1 MPTDPANEPSPT
13 LEQAPESG
21 GGTGLVDCPCAGD
34 DCGQREPT
42 GLHPPPIVMR
52 TERFITAAVLSLGVT
67 LPASVTAQRPFKVY
81 ISVDME
87 GIAGVVTGDQL
98 GPSGFEYGR
107 AREFMT
113 AEALAAIAGAREAGA
128 TEIVVSDSHGNG
140 ESLLIDQFPD
150 DVRIVRSWPRPLM
163 MMEGIDSTFAAAIFI
178 GYHASTTSPAGV
190 RAHTISSANLAS
202 VSLNGVA
209 MPEAGINAAIAGR
222 FGVPVVF
229 ISGDDVAV
237 DETRK
242 LLGDVEGAVVK
253 RAISF
258 HSASTMPPKAAQ
270 QLIRGRVKAA
280 LDRRSA
286 FKPYFVRPPI
296 ALDVVFKNYR
306 RAEMLAYLSIVTRT
320 ASHAIRFSG
329 RDMIEVSRFLEFIGT
344 YEPGLSP

>member
-1 MPTDPANEPSPT
+1 MRQLFCVATARRALRSRLIPAAIALALSVS
-13 LEQAPESG
+13 A
-21 GGTGLVDCPCAGD
+21 
-34 DCGQREPT
+34 R
-42 GLHPPPIVMR
+42 
-52 TERFITAAVLSLGVT
+52 AAF
-67 LPASVTAQRPFKVY
+67 AQRPLKVY

-98 GPSGFEYGR
+98 GPTGFEYGR

-113 AEALAAIAGAREAGA
+113 AEALAAVAGTRDAGA

-163 MMEGIDSTFAAAIFI
+163 MMEGIDSTFTAAIFI

-222 FGVPVVF
+222 FGIPVVF

-237 DETRK
+237 DETRR

-258 HSASTMPPKAAQ
+258 HAASTMTPKAAQ
-270 QLIRGRVKAA
+270 QLIRSRVKAA

-286 FKPYFVRPPI
+286 FKPYVVRAPVT
-296 ALDVVFKNYR
+296 LDVVFKNYR
-306 RAEMLAYLSIVTRT
+306 PAEMLSYLSIVQRT
-320 ASHAIRFSG
+320 TSHAIRFIG
-329 RDMIEVSRFLEFIGT
+329 RDMVEVSRFLEFIGS
-344 YEPGLSP
+344 YEPGLTP

>member
-1 MPTDPANEPSPT
+1 MSQSHHVTFARLSRAALLSCALCGVLPS
-13 LEQAPESG
+13 L
-21 GGTGLVDCPCAGD
+21 
-34 DCGQREPT
+34 
-42 GLHPPPIVMR
+42 
-52 TERFITAAVLSLGVT
+52 
-67 LPASVTAQRPFKVY
+67 ASAQRPLKVY

-98 GPSGFEYGR
+98 GPTGFEYGR

-113 AEALAAIAGAREAGA
+113 AEALAAIAGARDAGA

-190 RAHTISSANLAS
+190 RAHTISSANYAS

-237 DETRK
+237 DETRR

-258 HSASTMPPKAAQ
+258 HAASTMTPKAAQ
-270 QLIRGRVKAA
+270 ALIRAHVKTA

-286 FKPYFVRPPI
+286 FKPYVVRAPVT
-296 ALDVVFKNYR
+296 LDLVFKNYR
-306 RAEMLAYLSIVTRT
+306 PAEILSYLSIVQRT
-320 ASHAIRFSG
+320 TSHGIRLIG
-329 RDMIEVSRFLEFIGT
+329 KDIIEVSRFLEFVGT
-344 YEPGLSP
+344 YEPGIAP